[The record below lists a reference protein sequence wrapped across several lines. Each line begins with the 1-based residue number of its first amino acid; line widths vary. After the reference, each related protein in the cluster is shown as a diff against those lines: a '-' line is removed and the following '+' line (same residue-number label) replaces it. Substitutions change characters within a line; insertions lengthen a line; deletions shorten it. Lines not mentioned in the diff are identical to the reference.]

1 MAKNRV
7 TLINRKEY
15 ERIRKMDHRQVSEFV
30 AGVYQ
35 EGYNDGKKE
44 RENFTE
50 PEIRSA
56 ILSVKGIGEKKVN
69 DIMQAIIVADKEKG
83 NR

>member
-1 MAKNRV
+1 MAKNRA

-15 ERIRKMDHRQVSEFV
+15 ERIRKMDHSQVSEFV

-44 RENFTE
+44 GKNFTE
-50 PEIRSA
+50 PEIRNA

-69 DIMQAIIVADKEKG
+69 DIMQAIIVADREKG